1 MIRMQYL
8 SEKNKAHGYRHY
20 LSPAWRRHIAI
31 ATSVGA
37 LAMVGSAVQATTIS
51 GIGLSGL
58 PAGLDG
64 AGVNVAQVEANAA
77 PAPTSGTQTTDEF
90 EAYPAGT
97 SINNSAIAN
106 AITYID
112 FNGHQSSTIGA
123 TYVSGGTTYTDTQS
137 GHADAVGANFY
148 GTNGVAPGVAHVD
161 NYDAGYFQNSVV
173 GALNTTSLT
182 PPATLNN
189 DQVIN
194 QSFINEFPS
203 TDTATQ
209 VAQEQDL
216 IDGEYD
222 NYTNTYGTIFVSA
235 VGDGSVEATTTS
247 QINPPATAYN
257 SIAVGAYP
265 YSTSS
270 TGIGP
275 TSDGRSA
282 PDIVAPAS
290 ATSYSTP
297 LVSGAAAIM
306 VQAGTQSNM
315 TGATDERTIK
325 ALLLNGAVKPDG
337 WTNSY
342 TVNNGIYT
350 YNPVSTTTTT
360 PLDPRYGAGILNVDN
375 AYNNLEAGH
384 VAASSVNNSTAALTS
399 PTISQNEGWSYAQIT
414 AGTLANN
421 VAHYVFDLSNTRSEY
436 NLTGTL
442 VWNAQTQASLT
453 HVAGGGE
460 VPSFSETLNQLDLN
474 IYNASTDALV
484 ASSAST
490 VDNLQQL
497 YVLGLAPGTYDL
509 QVVDKGGAAAWAS
522 SSDYYSLA
530 FNFQPVPE
538 PAAMLLLFSGLM
550 GLALRRRWVRH

>member
-203 TDTATQ
+203 TDTETQ

-235 VGDGSVEATTTS
+235 VGDGSVEATTT
-247 QINPPATAYN
+247 
-257 SIAVGAYP
+257 
-265 YSTSS
+265 
-270 TGIGP
+270 
-275 TSDGRSA
+275 
-282 PDIVAPAS
+282 
-290 ATSYSTP
+290 
-297 LVSGAAAIM
+297 
-306 VQAGTQSNM
+306 
-315 TGATDERTIK
+315 
-325 ALLLNGAVKPDG
+325 
-337 WTNSY
+337 
-342 TVNNGIYT
+342 
-350 YNPVSTTTTT
+350 T

-384 VAASSVNNSTAALTS
+384 VAASSVNNSTTVITS

-460 VPSFSETLNQLDLN
+460 APSFSETLNQLDLN